1 MASHTIP
8 NTVRNTVGTV
18 LYYCCQWL
26 TTVFVVRLAGYDVS
40 GTFSLVISYAN
51 IFGFLSLYNLRNYQL
66 SDVTRR
72 FRPAQYTAA
81 YTSTSAAALVLF
93 LAILTFC
100 GFDQYTILCCLAYML
115 FKYCETAMQYLFTY
129 YQLQNRYDRILVSF
143 ILKSILPLAGF
154 TAALWLGYG
163 LLPAILLMFLPFL
176 LTILIYDV
184 PRMKDTGIAGF
195 SMRGVATML
204 RESFPMMLS
213 TLVLPYMLFLIRTA
227 VESSYGRE
235 VLGYFS
241 AVTMVTVIM
250 TTLASS
256 VLFVIMPMLSQRYVN
271 GEYAALRRQI
281 LLILAAVLLLTAVL
295 IPLGEW
301 IGGWAFSL
309 IFGDEILSHMYLL
322 PMTIISS
329 GFLTASYFL
338 STVLIA
344 IRKRVPML
352 LSMLLGAALLTA
364 LAFPFTRSYGSIGAL
379 YAFTAAV
386 ILQLIP
392 MMILILRACRK
403 GTLAE

>member
-1 MASHTIP
+1 MASHTLP

-66 SDVTRR
+66 SDVTHR
-72 FRPAQYTAA
+72 FRPGQYTAA
-81 YTSTSAAALVLF
+81 YASTSAAALVLF
-93 LAILTFC
+93 FAALPFC
-100 GFDQYTILCCLAYML
+100 GFDRYTILCCVAYML
-115 FKYCETAMQYLFTY
+115 FKYCETAMHYVFTY
-129 YQLQNRYDRILVSF
+129 FQLQNCYDRILTSF
-143 ILKSILPLAGF
+143 VLKSILPLAGF
-154 TAALWLGYG
+154 TAALWFGYG

-176 LTILIYDV
+176 LTIVFYDI
-184 PRMKDTGIAGF
+184 PRMKGTGAASF

-256 VLFVIMPMLSQRYVN
+256 VWFVIMPMLSQRFVN
-271 GEYAALRRQI
+271 GEYVALRKQI
-281 LLILAAVLLLTAVL
+281 LLILAAVLLFTAVL

-309 IFGDEILSHMYLL
+309 IFGTEILAHMYLL

-329 GFLTASYFL
+329 GFLTAAYFL

-352 LSMLLGAALLTA
+352 LSMLLGAALLSA

-392 MMILILRACRK
+392 MILLILRACRK
-403 GTLAE
+403 GTVTA